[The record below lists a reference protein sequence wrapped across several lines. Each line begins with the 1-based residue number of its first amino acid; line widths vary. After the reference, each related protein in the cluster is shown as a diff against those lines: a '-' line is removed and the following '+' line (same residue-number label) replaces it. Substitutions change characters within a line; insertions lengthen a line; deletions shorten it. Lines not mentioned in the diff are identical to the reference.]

1 MGAGVNRPPFPTEHQ
16 EQVNVFREAAIR
28 AQADPRWSMLFAIPN
43 GGKRTIGTAVKM
55 KAEGVKSGVPD
66 MFLPIPVG
74 AYCGMFIELKRRQG
88 GQISSSQREFLRA
101 LDSRYRAVVAN
112 GAEQAIEKILAYLEG
127 KA

>member
-1 MGAGVNRPPFPTEHQ
+1 
-16 EQVNVFREAAIR
+16 
-28 AQADPRWSMLFAIPN
+28 
-43 GGKRTIGTAVKM
+43 M

-101 LDSRYRAVVAN
+101 LVSRYRAVVAN

>member
-1 MGAGVNRPPFPTEHQ
+1 MGAGVNRPPFPSEHQ
-16 EQVNVFREAAIR
+16 EQVSVFREAAIR
-28 AQADPRWSMLFAIPN
+28 AKSDPRWSMLFAIPN
-43 GGKRTIGTAVKM
+43 GGKRSIGVAVKM

-74 AYCGMFIELKRRQG
+74 SYCGMFVELKKRQG

-101 LDSRYRAVVAN
+101 LDPRYCAVVAN

-127 KA
+127 K